1 MALLWRN
8 GSSSLTFRGALSA
21 RKGVLRVSRVVLYNN
36 ISTTCRT
43 CFVRR
48 GQSGRVPFY
57 LSGSRGRFLSSSSST
72 LANKEQTDGGEL
84 PTVTPAP
91 TFDSGIEASS
101 VDAASASGLTDGLV
115 AQTTENFAAL
125 GLGGHTPSGL
135 LQTLLEFLHVNV
147 HLPWWACIVSA
158 TVGVRLLLF
167 PLAVRMMRDSAKIA
181 NLNPTAS
188 KIHETMAAYKRMGNQ
203 VAAAEEGAKLLE
215 IYKRH
220 GVNPVATMFMVPFFQ
235 LPVFMSFFWGI
246 RGMAELPVPSMKMG
260 GLYWFTD
267 LTIPDPA
274 YVLPLVACL
283 AFISNVEVTSLTVVL
298 IIVDFLRGSNFC
310 G

>member
-1 MALLWRN
+1 MR
-8 GSSSLTFRGALSA
+8 
-21 RKGVLRVSRVVLYNN
+21 RV
-36 ISTTCRT
+36 
-43 CFVRR
+43 
-48 GQSGRVPFY
+48 QSGRVPFY
-57 LSGSRGRFLSSSSST
+57 LSGSRGRFLSSSST

-84 PTVTPAP
+84 LTVTPAP
-91 TFDSGIEASS
+91 TFDSGVEASS

-115 AQTTENFAAL
+115 AQTTENLAAL

-135 LQTLLEFLHVNV
+135 LQTLLEFLHVSA
-147 HLPWWACIVSA
+147 HLPWWACIVTA

-188 KIHETMAAYKRMGNQ
+188 KIHETMAAYKRIGNQ

-246 RGMAELPVPSMKMG
+246 RGMAELPVQSMKTG

-283 AFISNVEVTSLTVVL
+283 AFISNVEVTSSTVVL